1 MTRYLKYKTGILVI
15 KNPPDKAGDAG
26 DVGLIP
32 GSGKSPEGGH
42 GNPLQYSCLDNPMDR
57 GTWWA
62 MVHRV
67 PKSQTRLK
75 RLSTHTRIMW
85 SIPFIEL
92 ISTSIIS
99 HIYFLIF
106 IRIFKF
112 SLIYNMERAIFLIN
126 GAEKTGQP
134 FMQKNE
140 TGHPS
145 YTPYIKDLTLKVWHH
160 KTSRRKEGISSLT
173 WRALP
178 NELQFVKSPVKQVC
192 RIEGISLRSV

>member
-1 MTRYLKYKTGILVI
+1 MTRYLKYKTGALVV

-26 DVGLIP
+26 DVCLIP

-42 GNPLQYSCLDNPMDR
+42 GNPLQYSCLDNPTDR
-57 GTWWA
+57 GTWWST
-62 MVHRV
+62 VHRV
-67 PKSQTRLK
+67 PKSWTRLK
-75 RLSTHTRIMW
+75 RLSTHTHILW

-112 SLIYNMERAIFLIN
+112 SLIYNMEKAVFLIN

-145 YTPYIKDLTLKVWHH
+145 YTPYIKDLTWK
-160 KTSRRKEGISSLT
+160 GLT
-173 WRALP
+173 P
-178 NELQFVKSPVKQVC
+178 
-192 RIEGISLRSV
+192 